1 MPKKNSRS
9 LIENVGVDKKRK
21 SLFGGKIKHLLT
33 RKKNKSLT
41 SKELLIFPLNIQD
54 KKKKITILRGLSN
67 DAVAFTLVF
76 GPCCIV
82 I

>member
-1 MPKKNSRS
+1 MPKKNSLS
-9 LIENVGVDKKRK
+9 LIENVDVDKKRK

-54 KKKKITILRGLSN
+54 KKKITILRGLSN

-76 GPCCIV
+76 GPCCTV